1 MTVTRNLRPFDA
13 GRKIRLLKA
22 ETRVESR
29 VRAAIFP
36 QSFNQGEP
44 AMNIRKSFSLL
55 LGLMFVALVLTAPS
69 SSAVVPQKGSEAFGE
84 GQFRFGGEQIDF
96 SFDARAN
103 ENGKAHGQAQFTF
116 SSSSGQT
123 EVTVRI
129 NCLNADSFAASM
141 SGVVQHSDDPDF
153 PKHSPVVFAAIDK
166 NNFPTPTSGPDQIT
180 PLFVIP
186 PDFISQGLNCTTLSP
201 LTILDVDGN
210 ITIVP

>member
-1 MTVTRNLRPFDA
+1 
-13 GRKIRLLKA
+13 
-22 ETRVESR
+22 
-29 VRAAIFP
+29 
-36 QSFNQGEP
+36 
-44 AMNIRKSFSLL
+44 MNIRNSFSLL
-55 LGLMFVALVLTAPS
+55 LGLLFVALVLTAQS
-69 SSAVVPQKGSEAFGE
+69 SLAVVPQKGPEAFGE

-141 SGVVQHSDDPDF
+141 SGVVQHSNDPDF

-166 NNFPTPTSGPDQIT
+166 NNFPVPTSGPDQIT

-186 PDFISQGLNCTTLSP
+186 PDFVSLGLNCTTLSP
-201 LTILDVDGN
+201 LTILDVTGN
-210 ITIVP
+210 ITIEP